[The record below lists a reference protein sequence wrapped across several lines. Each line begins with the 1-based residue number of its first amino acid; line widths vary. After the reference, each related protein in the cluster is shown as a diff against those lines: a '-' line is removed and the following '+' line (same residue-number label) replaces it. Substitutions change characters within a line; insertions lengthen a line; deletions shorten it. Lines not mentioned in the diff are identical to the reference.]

1 MNRYLLLTLL
11 SCLFVMVVP
20 NDIDIRKGA
29 ILKITE
35 TKIINSTTVILEW
48 RLNITKEAKYKIAKF
63 IIMIRQSH
71 SSSARNTVLPGSK
84 RSYVVT
90 SLKPRTKYTISV
102 IAYDFALRRKLTVKV
117 ITKMPS
123 QERTQNMKNIR
134 ISFKNR
140 TSMEIRW
147 KFFNNPSTSKQSI
160 YRIEWY
166 LVSNLMKVGEVKV
179 KKIQKY
185 LISNLKASSSYLIH
199 VTLLNATADNPR
211 LTIVGTTASLIPG
224 KPNMTLE
231 VYGQSSIIVR
241 WQSPKNVHVDTVT
254 KYQISIL
261 YNNTGNVYHLPPDF
275 KFHYFSN
282 LGKSGKYTIKL
293 AAKTSAGWGK
303 SASQEVFINVS
314 TSNKETTPI
323 NPIEKQNIKATSI
336 KTATTTTTAL
346 LPTKQSQRSTT
357 IAKNSDDQATYNQF
371 NLSIDNIMPNSI
383 ILNWRYPNLSSE
395 SKFDHY
401 EISLAASSK
410 DANSNLRKQSIR
422 KLLMVNITSCRIT
435 KLLPF
440 TTYHGHIAVI
450 MNDSRILQSD
460 IQFTTEKLAP
470 VAVEKIHVLKLKFL
484 PNQNQSYQVLVQI
497 PKVSEAYGPIS
508 YYDLI
513 IIKLIVVGRDKKLLP
528 VYNLEDLNPQFLNR
542 LLGIQFRHIDLP
554 AYVTA
559 RFSPQELPINF
570 TIGDNTTSNGIY
582 NRPLL
587 SNIKYAAIL
596 RAYVKTNQVKDS
608 LLYTS
613 SHMVQLPGIEDSL
626 ELELQV
632 IISLPIII
640 IAGSALLTVV
650 LIVLVAVIVRKFYK
664 NKHPVAVRRIHNK
677 TSSQRNLKT
686 IVKYPV
692 KANIQSDYTE
702 TEDKNDKTNKTLF
715 ENTIRNPKTE
725 NKPANSC
732 NIESDMSNNEA
743 QLRPHNCSVHYPNSI
758 SIDQTRES
766 SQEKPS
772 QDSEPQLRIITCK
785 YPTDEKIPSNT
796 FDQDHESGY
805 VGLDYDDSMCHS
817 CSHIDIGNDE
827 QEETDSLKYQYQ
839 VKDDVRD
846 SISLY
851 QMRRQLSQH
860 DRSSFWI

>member
-1 MNRYLLLTLL
+1 
-11 SCLFVMVVP
+11 MVVP

-29 ILKITE
+29 MLKITE

-117 ITKMPS
+117 TTKMPS

-166 LVSNLMKVGEVKV
+166 LVSNLMKIGEVKV

-199 VTLLNATADNPR
+199 VTSLNATADNPR
-211 LTIVGTTASLIPG
+211 LTIVGTTASL
-224 KPNMTLE
+224 
-231 VYGQSSIIVR
+231 R
-241 WQSPKNVHVDTVT
+241 
-254 KYQISIL
+254 
-261 YNNTGNVYHLPPDF
+261 NVYHLPPDF
-275 KFHYFSN
+275 KFHYFSS

-383 ILNWRYPNLSSE
+383 ILNWRYPNLSSG

-570 TIGDNTTSNGIY
+570 TIGDNTTSNSIY

-692 KANIQSDYTE
+692 KANIQSDYTK

-732 NIESDMSNNEA
+732 NIESDMGNNEA